1 MPLRSRFTEIS
12 AVTGMKKMNVEIKE
26 RKRLEV
32 QVAWRV
38 GCKYLNINRWL
49 TLAALIK
56 LCIVKSHTVK
66 LVVAIPYVPVAA
78 IAV

>member
-1 MPLRSRFTEIS
+1 MPLWSQFTEIS
-12 AVTGMKKMNVEIKE
+12 EVTGVKKMSVEIKE

-38 GCKYLNINRWL
+38 GCKYLNTNRWL

-56 LCIVKSHTVK
+56 LCIVKSHTAK